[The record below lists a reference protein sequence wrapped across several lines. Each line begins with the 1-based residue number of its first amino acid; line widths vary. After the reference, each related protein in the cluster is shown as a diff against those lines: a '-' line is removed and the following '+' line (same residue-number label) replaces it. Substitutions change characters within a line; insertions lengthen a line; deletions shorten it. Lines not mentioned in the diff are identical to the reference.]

1 MIFGTLTLGQSQEF
15 CINLFFLFALAA
27 QLGMIITQM
36 SRASATSTSIFEILD
51 VENVLAYKPD
61 VISIP
66 EVEGQVKFDD
76 VTFRYFTSGE
86 PVQRNVDIDQMP
98 GETVALLGSKGS
110 GKSTIINL
118 LTRYYDPS
126 SGSITIHG
134 YDLRDR
140 KTESMRTQIVIVL
153 KEITLFEGKIW
164 ENIAYGKPDASDE
177 EVIDA
182 AKLAHAHSFIERL
195 PDGYDNILGE
205 RGSALSQGQKQL
217 MATARAALSDPRIL
231 ILDEA
236 TSSVDT
242 RTGRLIQKAMESLLE
257 DRTSFVIVHRLSTI
271 RNADQLLVMDDG

>member
-51 VENVLAYKPD
+51 VENELAYKPD
-61 VISIP
+61 AISIL

-86 PVQRNVDIDQMP
+86 PVQRNVDGMP
-98 GETVALLGSKGS
+98 GETVALLGATGS

-118 LTRYYDPS
+118 LTRYYHPS

-134 YDLRDR
+134 YDLRDI
-140 KTESMRTQIVIVL
+140 KIESLRTQIVIVL
-153 KEITLFEGKIW
+153 QETTLFEGKIR
-164 ENIAYGKPDASDE
+164 ENITYGKPDASDE

-242 RTGRLIQKAMESLLE
+242 RTGRLIQKAMESLLG

>member
-134 YDLRDR
+134 YDLRDI